1 MRKSFSNFCTRSVLP
16 VVFILLMSVSCTKDP
31 GDRGNGCLKIRF
43 PSDMYKVALETVDL
57 PDTNDFIL
65 DIIGSDG
72 KPIYSGYY
80 GDSPEYLTVPSGN
93 YTVKVRSFDF
103 DRPQFSRP
111 QFGDE
116 QCIVV
121 PSEGVVNVD
130 LKCRQINSGIRL
142 KISPD
147 FLEVFPEGVLFVSSD
162 DGRLMYG
169 YSEKRIAYFNPG
181 PVSVILDDGTD
192 QETLLTRVLE
202 SQEIL
207 TIGIQVS
214 DDMIHEEGDISISV
228 DTTRVWNEEDFTIGG
243 EEDKGG
249 EMEDALSV
257 SQAKDNIGEKDV
269 WVCGYI
275 VGGDLSKTSVT
286 FSPPFS
292 SESNLAI
299 SARSSASSRESCMA
313 VSIPAGE
320 IRAGLSLVAHPENI
334 GRRVYLKGD
343 IVGSYFNLVGLKN
356 VTDYVLK

>member
-275 VGGDLSKTSVT
+275 VGGDLSKTSVNIIKIIYKSVRAFAYEEQFT
-286 FSPPFS
+286 
-292 SESNLAI
+292 
-299 SARSSASSRESCMA
+299 
-313 VSIPAGE
+313 VSVI
-320 IRAGLSLVAHPENI
+320 
-334 GRRVYLKGD
+334 
-343 IVGSYFNLVGLKN
+343 N
-356 VTDYVLK
+356 VLF